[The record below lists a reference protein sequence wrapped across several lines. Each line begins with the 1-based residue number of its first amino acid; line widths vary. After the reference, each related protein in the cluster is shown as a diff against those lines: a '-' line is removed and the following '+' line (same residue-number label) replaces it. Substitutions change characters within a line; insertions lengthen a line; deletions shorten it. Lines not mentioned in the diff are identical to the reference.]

1 MRKTEDEEGEREVG
15 AADERATEALLMA
28 NATIFRAIWEA
39 RSPQLSE
46 QDYNKKDV
54 EVVLQ

>member
-1 MRKTEDEEGEREVG
+1 MRKTEDEEEGECEIG
-15 AADERATEALLMA
+15 ATDEAVLTA

-46 QDYNKKDV
+46 QDYNKEDA
-54 EVVLQ
+54 EVVLQQA